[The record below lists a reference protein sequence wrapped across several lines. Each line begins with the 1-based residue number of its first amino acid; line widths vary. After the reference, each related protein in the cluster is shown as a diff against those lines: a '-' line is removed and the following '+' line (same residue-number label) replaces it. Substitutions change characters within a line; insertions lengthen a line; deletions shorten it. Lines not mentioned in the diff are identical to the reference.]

1 MPVKYRMQRFGPRK
15 GKWWFRIVP
24 GHTSTLDEIARNIER
39 GSSLTVA
46 DVQGAVIGLKIQIR
60 NALARGHKVRIDG
73 IGTLELSAKGLADSH
88 EARLD
93 SKQLD
98 IVFRPDPQLRSHV
111 QIFAEQER
119 VSSHVRAP
127 VPEQFT
133 DSLSRRSDAYT
144 AHSGGKLYG
153 HTLKFDPDDPDQGIF
168 FVNKDGDRT
177 RVRVYGHVA
186 DRWVYF
192 DIPADLVGPQMLLVR
207 AQPRFAPTVRQGWL
221 DEWLV
226 AV

>member
-1 MPVKYRMQRFGPRK
+1 MPVKYRMERFGPRK

-24 GHTSTLDEIARNIER
+24 GHTFTLDEMARNIER

-46 DVQGAVIGLKIQIR
+46 DVQGAVIALKNQIR
-60 NALARGHKVRIDG
+60 SALAQGHKVRIDG

-98 IVFRPDPQLRSHV
+98 IVFHPDSQLRSHV
-111 QIFAEQER
+111 RIFAEQER
-119 VSSHVRAP
+119 VASSVRAP

-133 DSLSRRSDAYT
+133 DAISKRSDAYMVR
-144 AHSGGKLYG
+144 SGGKLYG

-168 FVNKDGDRT
+168 FVSEDGDRT
-177 RVRVYGHVA
+177 RVVSYSHVA

-192 DIPADLVGPQMLLVR
+192 STPAGLVGPQRLLVR
-207 AQPRFAPTVRQGWL
+207 AQPRFAPKVREGWL
-221 DEWLV
+221 DQKLEPI
-226 AV
+226 